1 MIRPIRKIVLCLF
14 AVHLAVFLF
23 PHFSHSD
30 SLPRTQ
36 GSADFT
42 YDVQVF
48 WITQAAR
55 GRLRIE
61 HLGGDHYRAELIA
74 VTKGVV
80 RWLTGDRTNQ
90 YTSEMMLDPA
100 THRLKSRHY
109 TRLVYRGKNTERTT
123 AAIDEKNRVVK
134 WKFFSN
140 DKLVGQGSDPIP
152 EGVRYEDLLSAF
164 FNFRNGRY
172 GPLEPGK
179 KMTVYTL
186 PDYRAIARGQMD
198 PYDEDRI
205 QKFQIQ
211 IADRKK
217 EKAYRLQFERTK
229 EKGLLALIKV
239 PKDIFGQETGEIRVW
254 FDTSLVPV
262 AATVEDAYYFGDV
275 HGAIIKPPP
284 RR

>member
-1 MIRPIRKIVLCLF
+1 MNRLHRKVVLCLF
-14 AVHLAVFLF
+14 AAHLAVFLV
-23 PHFSHSD
+23 PPFSHSD
-30 SLPRTQ
+30 PLPRTQ
-36 GSADFT
+36 GSVDFA
-42 YDVQVF
+42 YNVQIF
-48 WITQAAR
+48 WITQAAQ

-80 RWLTGDRTNQ
+80 RWITGDRTNH
-90 YTSEMMLDPA
+90 YTSEMVLDPA

-109 TRLVYRGKNTERTT
+109 TRLVFRGKNTERTT
-123 AAIDEKNRVVK
+123 AAIDEKNRVVE

-140 DKLVGQGSDPIP
+140 DELVGQGSDPIP

-254 FDTSLVPV
+254 FDTSLTPV

-275 HGAIIKPPP
+275 HGTIIKPAP